1 MYVRFRARTVRKD
14 VRASSPE
21 RAVRSRDATETV
33 KAEEI
38 TARAAIRET
47 EMETVRVAIREAV
60 TEEMTTVRAAI
71 REAEM
76 ETVRAAIRETV
87 TEEMTTAR
95 AAIRETEMETVR
107 AVIRATETITVR
119 VAIREAVTETVRAVI
134 REAEME
140 TVRAATREE
149 MTTVRVEIEAAWA
162 FRSRL
167 SIHRLHRSSRIRSRA
182 RTLTR
187 KSMTQRKIAISR

>member
-47 EMETVRVAIREAV
+47 EMETVRVATREAV
-60 TEEMTTVRAAI
+60 TETVRAAI

-87 TEEMTTAR
+87 TEEMTT
-95 AAIRETEMETVR
+95 
-107 AVIRATETITVR
+107 
-119 VAIREAVTETVRAVI
+119 
-134 REAEME
+134 
-140 TVRAATREE
+140 VRAATREE
-149 MTTVRVEIEAAWA
+149 MTAVRVETEAAWA

-167 SIHRLHRSSRIRSRA
+167 SIHRLHRSSRTQSRA

-187 KSMTQRKIAISR
+187 KSMTQRKTAISR

>member
-1 MYVRFRARTVRKD
+1 MSVRFRTRAVRKD
-14 VRASSPE
+14 ARASSPE

-38 TARAAIRET
+38 TARAAIRAT
-47 EMETVRVAIREAV
+47 EIITVRVAIRETV
-60 TEEMTTVRAAI
+60 TETVRAAI

-87 TEEMTTAR
+87 TEEMT
-95 AAIRETEMETVR
+95 
-107 AVIRATETITVR
+107 
-119 VAIREAVTETVRAVI
+119 
-134 REAEME
+134 

-187 KSMTQRKIAISR
+187 KSMTQRKTAISR

>member
-60 TEEMTTVRAAI
+60 TETVREDRRAKV
-71 REAEM
+71 
-76 ETVRAAIRETV
+76 VRH
-87 TEEMTTAR
+87 
-95 AAIRETEMETVR
+95 VR
-107 AVIRATETITVR
+107 
-119 VAIREAVTETVRAVI
+119 VTETAVR
-134 REAEME
+134 
-140 TVRAATREE
+140 
-149 MTTVRVEIEAAWA
+149 
-162 FRSRL
+162 
-167 SIHRLHRSSRIRSRA
+167 
-182 RTLTR
+182 
-187 KSMTQRKIAISR
+187 